1 MRAVYIAIGNRLRR
15 DDGAA
20 QRVVEVLRPSA
31 GAEVRLVHQLSP
43 ENAEWL
49 EGKDTAVF
57 IDASL
62 SAGGVR
68 LEPAD
73 PEDAAHSPLA
83 HFLPPAAVV
92 ALARALYGFTGQAW
106 LCHVPGADFGSGE
119 GLSREAE
126 ANAQAAAALLRARGS
141 GLAFP

>member
-20 QRVVEVLRPSA
+20 HRVVELLGAPA
-31 GAEVRLVHQLSP
+31 GAEVHLVHQLSP

-49 EGKDTAVF
+49 AGKDTAVF

-62 SAGGVR
+62 AGGGVR
-68 LEPAD
+68 LERVD
-73 PEDAAHSPLA
+73 PGDAAHSPLA

-92 ALARALYGFTGQAW
+92 ALARTLYGFTGRAW

-119 GLSREAE
+119 GLSGEAE
-126 ANAQAAAALLRARGS
+126 ANAQAAAALLRSRGP
-141 GLAFP
+141 GLALQ